1 MAELPKALPE
11 QAERLHRFAHD
22 LRNRLAGMHEVMK
35 QLGEQAPAGEGEL
48 AEFGEQQFFKALREV
63 ERLLDDM
70 QVERGVQHF
79 TSTPLPFTE
88 LVREAVGLMEHRFT
102 RKEQRLEQHLDD
114 RLQVLGDR
122 HYVVETLSALLS
134 NASKFSPAGSVVKLF
149 TGRREDMIELRVMDQ
164 GVGLTEEDLRNLFV
178 RYAWLTSRSTQG
190 EAQGRGTLARVHQW
204 VTGMGGALEV
214 ASRGQGEG
222 SSFTLLLPQA

>member
-35 QLGEQAPAGEGEL
+35 QLGEHAPAGEGEL

-70 QVERGVQHF
+70 QVERGVHQF
-79 TSTPLPFTE
+79 ALAPLPLAE
-88 LVREAVGLMEHRFT
+88 LVREAAGLMEHRFI

-134 NASKFSPAGSVVKLF
+134 NASKFSPAGSVVKLAM
-149 TGRREDMIELRVMDQ
+149 GRREDMIELRVMDQ
-164 GVGLTEEDLRNLFV
+164 GVGLTEEDLRNIFV

-214 ASRGQGEG
+214 ASSGQGEG